1 MCGLAGIF
9 YKNQSLRRKAPV
21 GAQLVKMMAAMRHR
35 GEDST
40 GYTISGESVGAGNVL
55 ARLCAPRAA
64 CDAEATR
71 LSRRRENGA
80 EFIAA
85 LKAIQKLGGRIQS
98 RNQIG
103 RHLRLVFGYRKDLR
117 AVADA
122 LLAIPVLEIHSLG
135 QTSEIIKDE
144 GDAMALDAK
153 HHISAFH
160 GTHGLGH
167 NRLATESQ
175 VDVRHSHPFWAYPFP
190 DVTTVHNGQLT
201 NYHKLKRIYEE
212 QGYRFQT
219 HNDSELIAVYLADK
233 LAHGADLIH
242 ALQDSIQ
249 DFDGTFTYLVSTSKG
264 IGYAKDKFAAKP
276 LVVMERADVV
286 AVASEEVALR
296 QVFPE
301 EIERAEPQQSLCRVW
316 LN

>member
-1 MCGLAGIF
+1 MCGIAGIF
-9 YKNQSLRRKAPV
+9 YKKSGHHPKAPV
-21 GAQLVKMMAAMRHR
+21 GEQLVKMMAALRHR
-35 GEDST
+35 GADST
-40 GYTISGESVGAGNVL
+40 GYTISGEFVGAGNVL
-55 ARLCAPRAA
+55 ARLYAPPV
-64 CDAEATR
+64 
-71 LSRRRENGA
+71 ENGDG
-80 EFIAA
+80 FKGA
-85 LKAIQKLGGRIQS
+85 LRAIQKLGGRIRS
-98 RNQIG
+98 RKQVG
-103 RHLRLVFGYRKDLR
+103 QHLRLAFAYQKDLR

-122 LLAIPVLEIHSLG
+122 LLEIPGLEIHSLG

-144 GDAMALDAK
+144 GDARDLDAK
-153 HHISAFH
+153 HHISAFR

-167 NRLATESQ
+167 NRLATESR

-212 QGYRFQT
+212 RGYRFQT

-233 LAHGADLIH
+233 LAAGADLIE
-242 ALQDSIQ
+242 ALRDSIH
-249 DFDGTFTYLVSTSKG
+249 DFDGTFTYLVSTRRG
-264 IGYAKDKFAAKP
+264 IGYAKDKMAAKP
-276 LVVMERADVV
+276 LVVMEREHVV
-286 AVASEEVALR
+286 AVASEEVALQ